1 MNLTHS
7 LSERGRIVWQ
17 ICCHSSR
24 AAPKLEHYEPTLLPW
39 QPFVLSSIGTD
50 SSAYEWLKVFFKSW
64 CGKCFS
70 VIINCKKYSSVKIN
84 CKKYFSVKINCRR
97 YFSVIIN
104 FKKYFSVKIN
114 CKKYFSVKINC
125 KKYFSVKIDCKKY
138 FSVKKLKKKYFSV
151 KINCKR
157 YFSPGQYRCRLN
169 VFPIDNVDLIS
180 AALMVFWYMFTSWLC
195 SLADCYCPLPYCL
208 AALSVAAAAAKAQDM
223 IVLCIPSYP

>member
-70 VIINCKKYSSVKIN
+70 VIINCKKYFSVKIN
-84 CKKYFSVKINCRR
+84 CKR

-104 FKKYFSVKIN
+104 F
-114 CKKYFSVKINC
+114 KKYFSVKINC

-138 FSVKKLKKKYFSV
+138 FSVKKTENNYFSV

-157 YFSPGQYRCRLN
+157 YFSVIIN
-169 VFPIDNVDLIS
+169 FKKVFLTWPVPMQTKCISNWQRWSNIGSANGFLIY
-180 AALMVFWYMFTSWLC
+180 VY
-195 SLADCYCPLPYCL
+195 
-208 AALSVAAAAAKAQDM
+208 
-223 IVLCIPSYP
+223 